1 MEASFGGLKFKG
13 GKIFGLL
20 VALSTLIGG
29 LYGAFVAYKDYTDFK
44 EIVSAY
50 VAPDLSGFDKKLAV
64 TEEKINKETAVLQT
78 EVDMIMQE
86 MQMLL
91 SEISLISDVANELK
105 NDLRQDLRRVEKII
119 EDVEQNQK
127 QDSRENSA
135 DIKFAIKDI
144 KEDMAEL
151 EEKITDIIQKTL
163 ANPLAGMK

>member
-1 MEASFGGLKFKG
+1 MEAEFGGVKFKG

-29 LYGAFVAYKDYTDFK
+29 LYGAFVVYKDYTDFK
-44 EIVSAY
+44 EVVSAY

-64 TEEKINKETAVLQT
+64 TEERMNKEIAVLQT

-151 EEKITDIIQKTL
+151 EEKITDVIQKTL

>member
-20 VALSTLIGG
+20 VALSTLVGG

-64 TEEKINKETAVLQT
+64 TEEKMNKEIAVLQT

>member
-64 TEEKINKETAVLQT
+64 TEEKMNKEIAVLQT

>member
-20 VALSTLIGG
+20 VALSTLVGG

-64 TEEKINKETAVLQT
+64 TEEKMNKEIAVLQT

-91 SEISLISDVANELK
+91 SEISLISDVSNELK

>member
-1 MEASFGGLKFKG
+1 MEAEFAGLKFKG
-13 GKIFGLL
+13 GKVFALL

-29 LYGAFVAYKDYTDFK
+29 LYGGFVAYKDYTDFK

-50 VAPDLSGFDKKLAV
+50 VAPDLSGFDKKLALIEERIDKEV
-64 TEEKINKETAVLQT
+64 TVLQT

-105 NDLRQDLRRVEKII
+105 NDLRTDLRRVEKII
-119 EDVEQNQK
+119 EDVEQQVK

-144 KEDMAEL
+144 KEDMIQL

>member
-1 MEASFGGLKFKG
+1 MEAEFAGLKFKG
-13 GKIFGLL
+13 GKIFALL

-29 LYGAFVAYKDYTDFK
+29 LYGGFVAYKDYTDFK

-50 VAPDLSGFDKKLAV
+50 VAPDLSGFDKKLALIEERIDKEV
-64 TEEKINKETAVLQT
+64 TVLQT

-105 NDLRQDLRRVEKII
+105 NDLRTDLRRVEKII
-119 EDVEQNQK
+119 EDVEQQVK

-144 KEDMAEL
+144 KEDMIQL

-163 ANPLAGMK
+163 ANPFAGMK

>member
-29 LYGAFVAYKDYTDFK
+29 LYGAFVAYKDYTAFK

-64 TEEKINKETAVLQT
+64 TEEKMNKEIAVLQT

-151 EEKITDIIQKTL
+151 EEKITDVIQKTL

>member
-1 MEASFGGLKFKG
+1 MEAEFAGLKFKG
-13 GKIFGLL
+13 GKIFALL

-29 LYGAFVAYKDYTDFK
+29 LYGGFVAYKDYTDFK

-50 VAPDLSGFDKKLAV
+50 VAPDLSGFDKKLALIEERIDKEV
-64 TEEKINKETAVLQT
+64 TVLQT

-105 NDLRQDLRRVEKII
+105 NDLRTDLRRVEKII
-119 EDVEQNQK
+119 EDVEQQVK

-144 KEDMAEL
+144 KEDMIQL

>member
-64 TEEKINKETAVLQT
+64 TEEKMNKEVAVLQT

-151 EEKITDIIQKTL
+151 EEKITDVIQKTL

>member
-1 MEASFGGLKFKG
+1 MEAEFGGVKFKG
-13 GKIFGLL
+13 GKIFALL

-64 TEEKINKETAVLQT
+64 TEEKMNTEVAVLKT
-78 EVDMIMQE
+78 EVDMIMKE
-86 MQMLL
+86 MEMLL

-105 NDLRQDLRRVEKII
+105 NDLRTDLRRIEKII

-135 DIKFAIKDI
+135 DIKFAIKEI
-144 KEDMAEL
+144 KEDMVAL

-163 ANPLAGMK
+163 ANPLSQIK

>member
-20 VALSTLIGG
+20 VALSTLVGG

-64 TEEKINKETAVLQT
+64 TEEKMNKEIAVLQT
-78 EVDMIMQE
+78 EVDMNMQE

>member
-1 MEASFGGLKFKG
+1 MEAEFGGVKFKG

-44 EIVSAY
+44 EVVSAY

-64 TEEKINKETAVLQT
+64 TEEKMNKEVAVLQT

-86 MQMLL
+86 MTMLL

-135 DIKFAIKDI
+135 DIKHAIKEI
-144 KEDMAEL
+144 EDDMVAL
-151 EEKITDIIQKTL
+151 EKKITEIIQKTL
-163 ANPLAGMK
+163 ANPLSQMQ

>member
-1 MEASFGGLKFKG
+1 MEAEFGGVKFKG

-29 LYGAFVAYKDYTDFK
+29 LYGAFVVYKDYTDFK
-44 EIVSAY
+44 EVVSAY

-64 TEEKINKETAVLQT
+64 TEEKMNKEVAVLQT

-86 MQMLL
+86 MTMLL

-135 DIKFAIKDI
+135 DIKHAIKEI
-144 KEDMAEL
+144 EDDMVAL
-151 EEKITDIIQKTL
+151 EKKITEIIQKTL
-163 ANPLAGMK
+163 ANPLSQMQ

>member
-64 TEEKINKETAVLQT
+64 TEEKMNKEIAVLQT

-151 EEKITDIIQKTL
+151 EEKITDVIQKTL